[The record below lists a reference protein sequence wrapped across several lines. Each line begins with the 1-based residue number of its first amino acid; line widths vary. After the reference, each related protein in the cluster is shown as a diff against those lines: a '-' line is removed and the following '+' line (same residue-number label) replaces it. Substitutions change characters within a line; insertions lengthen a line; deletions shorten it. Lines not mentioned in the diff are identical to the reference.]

1 MNASAVVLNR
11 FVFPSS
17 PAPPAR
23 AAHRAAR
30 RARAPP
36 RRSRVRVTA
45 RDARASPERIARVA
59 IANQIAN
66 REKAIN
72 PIARSMDDS
81 TPSSFVA
88 IDRIRRS
95 RRSARAMKDRTDARS
110 RAPSASRSRRASVT
124 RERRVGSSPSRSLFR
139 EKAKNR
145 RRDRRVRRPRRSIAR
160 SIDRSRDR
168 RAVDRATVSRS
179 IDRARAARTAP
190 GRDARMATT
199 ATTRAWEDLRK
210 DARRTESA
218 IERELGELSAL
229 GARATRRDATI
240 RRRVRF
246 ARDATIRR
254 RDATRRDA
262 MARAG
267 D

>member
-23 AAHRAAR
+23 AAHRATR

-88 IDRIRRS
+88 IDRIRS
-95 RRSARAMKDRTDARS
+95 CAMKARTDARS

-124 RERRVGSSPSRSLFR
+124 RERRVGSSRARSLFR

-145 RRDRRVRRPRRSIAR
+145 RRPTPA
-160 SIDRSRDR
+160 
-168 RAVDRATVSRS
+168 S

-229 GARATRRDATI
+229 GARATRRDATV

-246 ARDATIRR
+246 ARDATTRR

-262 MARAG
+262 TR
-267 D
+267 

>member
-1 MNASAVVLNR
+1 VNASAVVLNR

-81 TPSSFVA
+81 TPSSRVA

-139 EKAKNR
+139 EKAR
-145 RRDRRVRRPRRSIAR
+145 RAAR
-160 SIDRSRDR
+160 STALDARVDRSRG
-168 RAVDRATVSRS
+168 RS
-179 IDRARAARTAP
+179 IDRAIVARSIARWFRDRSIARAGARAP